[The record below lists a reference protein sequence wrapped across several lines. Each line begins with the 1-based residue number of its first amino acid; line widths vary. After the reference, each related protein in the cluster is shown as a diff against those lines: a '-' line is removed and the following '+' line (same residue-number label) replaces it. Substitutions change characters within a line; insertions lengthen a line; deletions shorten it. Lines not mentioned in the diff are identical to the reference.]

1 MLAHLPLGSG
11 REFDRIRAIVEALG
25 PAAEGIG
32 DDCAVLPVGGVTL
45 AVSTDV
51 SVEGVHFRRD
61 WLSMEEVGFRATA
74 SALSDLAAMGADA
87 TGVLVALVLPRASA
101 NGDVTAVMRGAAD
114 AAVQAGTCIVGGD
127 LSSGPAWSVGVT
139 VLGTCERA
147 VMRAGARPGD
157 GVWVSGAL
165 GAARAALAALEA
177 GADPGPARAAF
188 ARPPLRL
195 ALGRWLARHGATA
208 MLDLSDGL
216 AGDARHL
223 AAAGAVRL
231 DLDLDRLPLGPGVA
245 RAAELA
251 RMEPARFAALG
262 GEDYELLV
270 TFPPAFGE
278 ADAARGAAETGVPL
292 TRIGTVREGEGVQLL
307 LGGRPLQLPG
317 FDHFA

>member
-87 TGVLVALVLPRASA
+87 AGVLVALVLPRAST
-101 NGDVTAVMRGAAD
+101 NGEVTAVMRGAAD

-139 VLGTCERA
+139 VLGTCGRA
-147 VMRAGARPGD
+147 VMRAGARAGD

-165 GAARAALAALEA
+165 GGARAALTALER
-177 GADPGPARAAF
+177 GTDPGDARAAF

-223 AAAGAVRL
+223 AAASAVRL

-245 RAAELA
+245 QAAALA
-251 RMEPARFAALG
+251 GMAPARFAALG

-270 TFPPAFGE
+270 TFPTAFGD
-278 ADAARGAAETGVPL
+278 ADAARCIAETGVPL
-292 TRIGTVREGEGVQLL
+292 ARIGTVQAGQGVQLL
-307 LGGRPLQLPG
+307 LGGQPLQLPG